1 MPEIHRLLQTE
12 GMAQIYIAHRL
23 VGQYG
28 FGVTLGDDVAVIDYV
43 GLVADI
49 QRLAH
54 VMVGDQ
60 HTDALVLEMLD
71 DLLDIV
77 HRYRVHPGKG
87 LVQQDELRICGQR
100 PGNLGPSTLATGQ
113 AHPQAVTQM
122 ADMEFT
128 QQRIQLALAAVMV
141 EVLARLQDGHDVG
154 GDAELADDRGF
165 LRQAAGAAAFPLG
178 HGEMGDILAVDQ
190 GVAAVGP
197 DEADDHVE
205 AGSLAG
211 AVGTEQTDH
220 LAAVDLQ
227 RDILDHAAGLVGL
240 GQMAGFKFRR
250 HCSPARYVYGAE
262 SQSRYVRPNHLPRR
276 WRARR
281 PRPDAGC
288 RSWPPAPGRWC
299 RPARGTPPGSASP
312 ARCRHGTGWSGRGH
326 PPPCRR
332 RGSGGRLP
340 GSLG

>member
-28 FGVTLGDDVAVIDYV
+28 FGVSLGDEVAVIDYV

-60 HTDALVLEMLD
+60 HTDALILEMLD

-122 ADMEFT
+122 VDMEFT
-128 QQRIQLALAAVMV
+128 QQRIQLALAALLV
-141 EVLARLQDGHDVG
+141 EVLARLQDGHDVVRH
-154 GDAELADDRGF
+154 AELAEDRGL
-165 LRQAAGAAAFPLG
+165 LRQIADAAPCPPV
-178 HGEMGDILAVDQ
+178 HGQMGDILAVDHD
-190 GVAAVGP
+190 VAAVGP
-197 DEADDHVE
+197 HQTDVHVE
-205 AGSLAG
+205 TGGLAG
-211 AVGTEQTDH
+211 AVGAEEPDH
-220 LAAVDLQ
+220 LAAVALQ

-240 GQMAGFKFRR
+240 GQMAGFKFSR

-288 RSWPPAPGRWC
+288 RS
-299 RPARGTPPGSASP
+299 
-312 ARCRHGTGWSGRGH
+312 
-326 PPPCRR
+326 
-332 RGSGGRLP
+332 
-340 GSLG
+340 